1 MGNIIHK
8 LISKKIFWRFLY
20 YKFAMHLPRKTNW
33 GGVTSCVLRRYIC
46 RHIFEYCGENVN
58 IEHGAKFGAGTKIR
72 IGNNSGIGV
81 NAVIPNGSHIGD
93 NVMMGPNCYVHER
106 NHDFTRTDIPMIQQ
120 GFLESKPVMI
130 EDDVWIGRNV
140 TIMVGRHIA
149 KGSIVAANCVL
160 TKDFPEYSVIGGN
173 PSKLIR
179 SRK

>member
-1 MGNIIHK
+1 MSNIIRK
-8 LISKKIFWRFLY
+8 MSAKKVVWRFLY
-20 YKFAMHLPRKTNW
+20 YNFAIHLPRKTNW
-33 GGVTSCVLRRYIC
+33 GGKISCKIRCYIC
-46 RHIFEYCGENVN
+46 RHIFEYCGKNVN
-58 IEHGAKFGAGTKIR
+58 IEHGAQFGAGTKIR

-81 NAVIPNGSHIGD
+81 NAVIPNGSIIGE

-120 GFLESKPVMI
+120 GYLEGKPVVI
-130 EDDVWIGRNV
+130 DDDVWIGRNV
-140 TIMVGRHIA
+140 TIMVGRHIS

-179 SRK
+179 SRI